1 MSVGYGF
8 LAMMKSQMQHD
19 FSKFEAKGKLQ
30 LNLVHEPKNTF
41 IFDSYE
47 KDQLEEVL
55 DKIKFFADIE
65 QGITNHD
72 FILKEDHL
80 STIFVP
86 VGTFDDSNK
95 KSANDEM
102 VAAIEGTI
110 YPWFGFAYR
119 IDRIQYSQEHTKI
132 DKVDHSREAIM
143 QAQKMANLFVDEAR
157 LSQNQYEFVSHEVND
172 MNLLLQ
178 SDAHQV

>member
-1 MSVGYGF
+1 M
-8 LAMMKSQMQHD
+8 
-19 FSKFEAKGKLQ
+19 
-30 LNLVHEPKNTF
+30 NLVHEPKHTF

-47 KDQLEEVL
+47 KDELEDVL
-55 DKIKFFADIE
+55 DKIKFFSDIE
-65 QGITNHD
+65 YGITNHD

-86 VGTFDDSNK
+86 VGTFDDSTK

-119 IDRIQYSQEHTKI
+119 IDRI
-132 DKVDHSREAIM
+132 
-143 QAQKMANLFVDEAR
+143 
-157 LSQNQYEFVSHEVND
+157 
-172 MNLLLQ
+172 
-178 SDAHQV
+178 